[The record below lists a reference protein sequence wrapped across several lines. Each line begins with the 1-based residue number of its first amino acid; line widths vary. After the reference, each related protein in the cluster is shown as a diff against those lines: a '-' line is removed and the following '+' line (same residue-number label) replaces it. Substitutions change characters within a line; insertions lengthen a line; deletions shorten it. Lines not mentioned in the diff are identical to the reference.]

1 MLISIKKRSGYEIV
15 LGPLGH
21 HFVRCEKSGGGYDI
35 LLETLDPK
43 GLTSLNHRLRP
54 AAARTCWL
62 TGKALKNDR

>member
-35 LLETLDPK
+35 LLETLDPQEALDLFESQAPAGCGANLLADRK
-43 GLTSLNHRLRP
+43 GT
-54 AAARTCWL
+54 
-62 TGKALKNDR
+62 